1 MMWHTSATR
10 RTVERKYFDEHEE
23 MWRPYKPKPARS
35 RVLLHRSALHRS
47 ASRVL
52 STHCLPVPRD
62 EVLEFCTLL
71 NVPKDSDVEQLRR
84 AYLRLSKR
92 HHPDRGGDAEMFA
105 LINEAYH
112 ALADRARRARYA
124 TSNSC
129 YGEHAAARL
138 LPLRDG

>member
-1 MMWHTSATR
+1 MKEMSDGRVAISDDSLGLVMLKSWDSLSKLEI
-10 RTVERKYFDEHEE
+10 VETMK
-23 MWRPYKPKPARS
+23 S
-35 RVLLHRSALHRS
+35 
-47 ASRVL
+47 
-52 STHCLPVPRD
+52 
-62 EVLEFCTLL
+62 
-71 NVPKDSDVEQLRR
+71 KDSDVEQLRR